1 MGISAL
7 RAVMASFPTS
17 HDVQGCRREG
27 PHVLAAVTRSPGEM
41 VIEDVSGPG
50 RARAGHVIVRPEAVG
65 ICGSDFH
72 LFSGDVGALSGARDF
87 YPRIQGHEVSAIVED
102 AGDTRTV
109 AEGDRVAIWPVL
121 PCGRCYPC
129 RTERPNVCVR
139 FRLVGVHLDG
149 GLAERLE
156 VPAGLVFG
164 VGDLDPDCACFV
176 EPASVAVHALARGRV
191 TADEQVVVF
200 GAGPIGLAALVA
212 ARSKGAHV
220 LSVDPQASRRDLA
233 KRLGAAEVHAGQ
245 PEAELNDLVSD
256 WTKGEGPPLVVETSG
271 AAGVLAQAVELVSAA
286 GRVVIV
292 GMSSGTAP
300 VRPGAFPE
308 KEIDVLGSSCATAG
322 DFRDAISLVAANRM
336 SIANVFSH
344 HFPLARAAEAFEFAM
359 SRPPDAIKIVV
370 TLN

>member
-1 MGISAL
+1 
-7 RAVMASFPTS
+7 MASFLTI
-17 HDVQGCRREG
+17 HAVQGCRREG
-27 PHVLAAVTRSPGEM
+27 LFVLAAVTRSPGEM

-50 RARAGHVIVRPEAVG
+50 RARAGHVIVRPERVG

-102 AGDTRTV
+102 AGDTRNV
-109 AEGDRVAIWPVL
+109 KEGDRVAIWPVL
-121 PCGRCYPC
+121 PCGRCYPG
-129 RTERPNVCVR
+129 RSNRPNACTR

-164 VGDLDPDCACFV
+164 VGDLDPDSTCFV
-176 EPASVAVHALARGRV
+176 EPASVAVHALARGRL
-191 TADEQVVVF
+191 TAGEQVVVF
-200 GAGPIGLAALVA
+200 GAGPIGLATLVA
-212 ARSKGAHV
+212 AVSQGANV
-220 LSVDPQASRRDLA
+220 LSVDPQATRRDLA
-233 KRLGAAEVHAGQ
+233 KRLGAEQATWA
-245 PEAELNDLVSD
+245 PEAELRQHVLD
-256 WTKGEGPPLVVETSG
+256 WTNGEGPPLVVETSG
-271 AAGVLAQAVELVSAA
+271 EASVLAQAVELVSAA
-286 GRVVIV
+286 GRVVVV

-308 KEIDVLGSSCATAG
+308 KEIDVIGSSCATAG
-322 DFRDAISLVAANRM
+322 DFRAAISLVAASVAASRM
-336 SIANVFSH
+336 AVANVFSH

-370 TLN
+370 TVP